1 MNKYHT
7 LAIAQLIPHRP
18 PMLLLDRIIEADFEH
33 VIVETVIREGSTFY
47 QSGCGVPALV
57 GIEYMAQAAATLG
70 GLQATQGGEI
80 PMLGYLLGTRKYYC
94 SLTWFKAG
102 DVLRVFCKQKL
113 RGDSRLSTFTCRIA
127 ICKSDIENVVA
138 ESDLKIYKSPAKTDE

>member
-1 MNKYHT
+1 MNKWHT

-70 GLQATQGGEI
+70 GLQA
-80 PMLGYLLGTRKYYC
+80 
-94 SLTWFKAG
+94 SALT
-102 DVLRVFCKQKL
+102 
-113 RGDSRLSTFTCRIA
+113 SIFTAPIA
-127 ICKSDIENVVA
+127 IAAGGIAVA
-138 ESDLKIYKSPAKTDE
+138 LFALGPAMFNAKVRNLGDHLAPIST

>member
-1 MNKYHT
+1 MNKCPS
-7 LAIAQLIPHRP
+7 LDIARLVPHRP
-18 PMLLLDRIIEADFEH
+18 PMLLLDRIIETNSDH

-127 ICKSDIENVVA
+127 ICKSDVENVVA
-138 ESDLKIYKSPAKTDE
+138 ESELKIYKSPVKTDE